1 MSTRAPAPAP
11 EGPLRGIAVGVKDI
25 IDTADM
31 PTEMGSPIY
40 AGWRPKAD
48 APIVTALA
56 RAGATPIGKTA
67 TTPFA
72 HLDPTPT
79 RNPRNPGH
87 TPGGSSSGSAA
98 AVGAGM
104 VPLALG
110 TQTGGSIIRPASFCG
125 CAAIKPSYRLIP
137 TVGVKCF
144 SWALD
149 TVGMFAATV
158 PDVAYALAAVT
169 GRAEFR
175 IDGDTPPA
183 PRIGVVTQDFAGP
196 PEPDSAAALE
206 AAAKAAETAGASV
219 REIALPAVLGEA
231 WTIHPT
237 LQDYEARQA
246 LAWEYATH
254 RDLVAPQLRKLLDE
268 AQAIEPRRY
277 DEARRT
283 ARRARGALG
292 EIFGRGRRAPDLL
305 GAGAGAGDAEGDR
318 QRPLQPPLDA
328 DGRALRQRPGLRDRR
343 RAAGRRPGHR
353 PLRARRAGARGGA
366 FRRAR
371 ARRQGL
377 AGAAY
382 PQAGRGVFPVGRRRL
397 AGTAPRPSEAAR
409 AAHNG
414 SPLPGICRLC

>member
-1 MSTRAPAPAP
+1 MISLLDILRRIDAGDATPQDAIRAAHDAIGRADDEIRAFVHVDASARAGA
-11 EGPLRGIAVGVKDI
+11 EGPLCGIAVGVKDI

-48 APIVTALA
+48 A
-56 RAGATPIGKTA
+56 PIGKTA

-144 SWALD
+144 SWGLD

-169 GRAEFR
+169 GRADFR
-175 IDGDTPPA
+175 IDGAAPPA

-196 PEPDSAAALE
+196 PEPNSAAALE
-206 AAAKAAETAGASV
+206 AAVKAAETAGASV

-246 LAWEYATH
+246 LAWEYATQ
-254 RDLVAPQLRKLLDE
+254 RDLVAPPC
-268 AQAIEPRRY
+268 AGPRRS
-277 DEARRT
+277 
-283 ARRARGALG
+283 
-292 EIFGRGRRAPDLL
+292 
-305 GAGAGAGDAEGDR
+305 
-318 QRPLQPPLDA
+318 
-328 DGRALRQRPGLRDRR
+328 
-343 RAAGRRPGHR
+343 
-353 PLRARRAGARGGA
+353 
-366 FRRAR
+366 
-371 ARRQGL
+371 
-377 AGAAY
+377 GAA
-382 PQAGRGVFPVGRRRL
+382 
-397 AGTAPRPSEAAR
+397 
-409 AAHNG
+409 
-414 SPLPGICRLC
+414 